1 MSWSSTQLSRQR
13 WLIVIALG
21 VLAVYAILN
30 VRDAR
35 SAYWRLQQ
43 ARGDLTEIQQKLGQI
58 EQLRRAPRVAALDLE
73 TPDEIV
79 NRVAAALESAGLPQ
93 SALSDQTS
101 SEPQRVQRSDFK
113 LRSITIKLQPAT
125 LPQIV
130 RFCDAL
136 RDEDTGTTVRDLTLT
151 EPTGRANA
159 ASRPTG
165 GSYAGQEKWEAEL
178 TLTQM
183 IFSPTSS

>member
-1 MSWSSTQLSRQR
+1 MNSTPISRQR
-13 WLIVIALG
+13 WLIVVALSVLG
-21 VLAVYAILN
+21 VYALLS

-35 SAYWRLQQ
+35 SAQLRLQQ
-43 ARGDLTEIQQKLGQI
+43 ARGDLTEIKQKLGQI
-58 EQLRRAPRVAALDLE
+58 DQLRQAPRVAALDLE

-79 NRVAAALESAGLPQ
+79 NRVAAALQSAGLPQ

-113 LRSITIKLQPAT
+113 LRLITINLSPAT

-136 RDEDTGTTVRDLTLT
+136 RDEETGTTVRDLTLT
-151 EPTGRANA
+151 EPR
-159 ASRPTG
+159 G
-165 GSYAGQEKWEAEL
+165 GSGTASGRSGAAYTGQEKWEAEL

-183 IFSPTSS
+183 IFSPTSG

>member
-1 MSWSSTQLSRQR
+1 MFSTPLARQR
-13 WLIVIALG
+13 TLIALALIVLG
-21 VLAVYAILN
+21 VYALLS

-35 SAYWRLQQ
+35 SAYQRLEQ
-43 ARGDLTEIQQKLGQI
+43 ARGDFDEISQKISQI
-58 EQLRRAPRVAALDLE
+58 DQLKQAPRVAALDLE

-79 NRVAAALESAGLPQ
+79 NRVAAALQTAGLPQ
-93 SALSDQTS
+93 SALTDQTS
-101 SEPQRVQRSDFK
+101 SDPQRVQQSEFK

-125 LPQIV
+125 LLQII

-151 EPTGRANA
+151 EPKSSAN
-159 ASRPTG
+159 R
-165 GSYAGQEKWEAEL
+165 AGQEKWEAEL
-178 TLTQM
+178 ILTQM